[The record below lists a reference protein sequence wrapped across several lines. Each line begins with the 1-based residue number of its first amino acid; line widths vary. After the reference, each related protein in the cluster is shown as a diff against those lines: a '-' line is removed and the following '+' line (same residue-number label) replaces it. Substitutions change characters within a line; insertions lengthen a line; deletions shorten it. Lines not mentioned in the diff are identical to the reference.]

1 MSESTITSG
10 ELYFR
15 ANDIGKHSSAPALSK
30 FRKFLHSDVD
40 RDFLQNEYAGS
51 REYLQKCKF
60 HMRKNTDATLKNSA
74 ELIKLL
80 KIRR

>member
-15 ANDIGKHSSAPALSK
+15 AHEIGKYAASLNN

-40 RDFLQNEYAGS
+40 RDCLKNDYDTS
-51 REYLQKCKF
+51 RAYLHKCKM
-60 HMRKNTDATLKNSA
+60 HMRNNTDSSFKNLA
-74 ELIKLL
+74 ELTKLL
-80 KIRR
+80 TLRR